1 MYLTYDNLTFIS
13 THDSEQL
20 TRSQCRLLPAQYTAR
35 YNSFLQHSDAIGASG
50 PDRKLAPKREP
61 AFNFLGPRI
70 AKIVPLRIQIRK
82 AIPALRLILSE
93 PTILLALGC
102 QLPQGSFRA
111 GGGRSSKDGA
121 FDDAVKGSY

>member
-1 MYLTYDNLTFIS
+1 MITRPIGV
-13 THDSEQL
+13 HDSSRNNDQL
-20 TRSQCRLLPAQYTAR
+20 TRSQRRLLPAQYTAR

-70 AKIVPLRIQIRK
+70 AKIVPLWIQIRK
-82 AIPALRLILSE
+82 AIPALRLILPG

-102 QLPQGSFRA
+102 ELLQGSFRA
-111 GGGRSSKDGA
+111 GGGRRC
-121 FDDAVKGSY
+121 